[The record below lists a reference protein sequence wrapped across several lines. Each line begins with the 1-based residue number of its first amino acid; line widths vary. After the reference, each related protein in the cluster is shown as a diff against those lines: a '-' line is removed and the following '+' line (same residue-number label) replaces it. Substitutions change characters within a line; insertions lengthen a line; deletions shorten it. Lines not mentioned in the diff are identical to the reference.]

1 MNSFDLFN
9 RLCYI
14 DFEAMASCSLFQPPI
29 SAGVTSQSLV
39 GPKDVSAC
47 SSLHPSMAMASSASH
62 LKVEAASM
70 CSSASLK
77 TQGSGQLVSQF
88 WSTNS
93 RRGLLARA
101 NASEMACRPRSALV
115 VEARLFGPSIFE
127 AANLKVLFLGA
138 DKEHP
143 EELPRIYTLT
153 HSDVT
158 SKITLAISR
167 EINKAQV

>member
-1 MNSFDLFN
+1 LSSFDLFN

-47 SSLHPSMAMASSASH
+47 SSLHPSMG
-62 LKVEAASM
+62 
-70 CSSASLK
+70 SSASLK

-115 VEARLFGPSIFE
+115 VVRLHILSQMVGYSFYSTVAGSVCRMCSLDGTCAFSRCVPKTSDGEA
-127 AANLKVLFLGA
+127 
-138 DKEHP
+138 
-143 EELPRIYTLT
+143 
-153 HSDVT
+153 T
-158 SKITLAISR
+158 S
-167 EINKAQV
+167 

>member
-1 MNSFDLFN
+1 LSSFDLFN

-115 VEARLFGPSIFE
+115 VVRLHILSQMVGYSFYSTVAGSVCRMCSLDGTCAFSRCVPKTSDGEA
-127 AANLKVLFLGA
+127 
-138 DKEHP
+138 
-143 EELPRIYTLT
+143 
-153 HSDVT
+153 T
-158 SKITLAISR
+158 S
-167 EINKAQV
+167 